1 MTSLSKYKRDIDSL
15 ASQLHKLLKV
25 IRHSDP
31 SAEELKHLLHEKYQS
46 HLTSIAHKVKER
58 YLWEDFREYLVSQT
72 DSKSSDVNGENSAAI
87 RKKLIAD
94 FEKQFIA
101 RQVLSEFSAPDP
113 KEIRRQREIRK
124 RKKEEA
130 QARKAASEKKYS
142 KSAILEMVQAT
153 QKKRQA
159 RTELKSL
166 IDAIR
171 KIDPQKIETKI
182 SQSLKS
188 KDLT

>member
-1 MTSLSKYKRDIDSL
+1 MTSLSKYNRDIDSL
-15 ASQLHKLLKV
+15 ASKLHKLLKV

-31 SAEELKHLLHEKYQS
+31 SAEELKHLLHEKYQNQ
-46 HLTSIAHKVKER
+46 LTSIARKVKER
-58 YLWEDFREYLVSQT
+58 YLWEDFREYIVSQIES
-72 DSKSSDVNGENSAAI
+72 DSSALNGENSAAI
-87 RKKLIAD
+87 RKKLISD

-113 KEIRRQREIRK
+113 KEIRRRREARERRRK
-124 RKKEEA
+124 EA
-130 QARKAASEKKYS
+130 EARMAASEKKYS
-142 KSAILEMVQAT
+142 KSAILEMVQT
-153 QKKRQA
+153 TRQQRQA
-159 RTELKSL
+159 RTKLKGL

-171 KIDPQKIETKI
+171 KADPQKIETKI